1 MTTRTI
7 ASPKTFVHFVVE
19 SCESGA
25 LITRYENNVMCHTR
39 HVACSFDKAI
49 EATNEDLRF
58 FTKNPLTRIH
68 AFTSAMQKA
77 A

>member
-7 ASPKTFVHFVVE
+7 ASPKTFVHFVIE

-25 LITRYENNVMCHTR
+25 LITRYEHNEMRHTR
-39 HVACSFDKAI
+39 HVRCSIDKAV
-49 EATNEDLRF
+49 EATKEDLRF

-68 AFTSAMQKA
+68 ATPAVVPMA